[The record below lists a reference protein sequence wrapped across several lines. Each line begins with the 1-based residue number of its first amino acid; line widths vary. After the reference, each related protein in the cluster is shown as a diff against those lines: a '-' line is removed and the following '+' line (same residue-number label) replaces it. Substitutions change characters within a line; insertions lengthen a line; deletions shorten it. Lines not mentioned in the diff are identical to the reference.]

1 MAPIPSSNDADY
13 AEQHTLVCATDQDT
27 GLDTT
32 ALTPLAERIRAA
44 FDSAETTDRIEQSFL
59 TPLPDEDYPLAY

>member
-1 MAPIPSSNDADY
+1 MSPFPVRDDAGHT
-13 AEQHTLVCATDQDT
+13 EQDVLAYHADHDF

-32 ALTPLAERIRAA
+32 ALTPLAERVRAA
-44 FDSAETTDRIEQSFL
+44 FDSAGIADRIDQSLL